1 MKTSPDAVVKNFAPD
16 SDLLLITIGDWNIN
30 IGRDEDGRTQVV
42 VIDTIE
48 GSETSYILGEEGES
62 QKV

>member
-16 SDLLLITIGDWNIN
+16 SDLLLITIGDWEIN

>member
-16 SDLLLITIGDWNIN
+16 SDLLLITIGDWKIN

-42 VIDTIE
+42 IIDTIE

>member
-16 SDLLLITIGDWNIN
+16 SDLLLITIGDWKIN
-30 IGRDEDGRTQVV
+30 ISRDEDDRTQVV